1 MGNLKNGGF
10 LGKTVYYESKKS
22 RIMLSELYT
31 FNST

>member
-10 LGKTVYYESKKS
+10 LGKAAYYESEKCQ
-22 RIMLSELYT
+22 IMLSELYT